1 MGFLSQQIT
10 APNFQ
15 HYAAPY
21 YSGVNTQYYQ
31 QQIQAMMAYADDLWG
46 QWENYRTM
54 GQEAIAG
61 LSKSMDSRYNAIKS
75 QIDTSYENQVK
86 DLDETAEDAKK
97 RLHADARR
105 RGVAFT
111 TTKQFDRDLKK
122 QHGERRGDLTES
134 RDQML
139 MNLEAQQ
146 KEWSDELARSKYQI
160 EQWTESQRPIMMNP
174 GPEMTQNF
182 LMNEAAIG
190 EAAQDPNIVVGEE
203 GGWGGLMLTG
213 LGAGVGALF
222 GPAGMMMGAGLGGAL
237 GGGLEAGFG
246 APGYQQRGGQ
256 QMLGGLMSAGMAGFS
271 PHAQW
276 GWGNSAPALSPTWA
290 DPNTLA
296 GPYAGGGGWQ
306 SGYGVPFGGWNRMGQ
321 DYFSQYAGAFY

>member
-31 QQIQAMMAYADDLWG
+31 QQIQAMMAYAEDLWG

-61 LSKSMDSRYNAIKS
+61 LSESMDSRYNAIKS
-75 QIDTSYENQVK
+75 QIDTSYEDQVK
-86 DLDETAEDAKK
+86 DLDKSAKDAKK

-111 TTKQFDRDLKK
+111 TTKQFDRDLKN
-122 QHGERRGDLTES
+122 QHSERRKDLADS
-134 RDQML
+134 RDQAMS
-139 MNLEAQQ
+139 NLEALQ
-146 KEWSDELARSKYQI
+146 KEWDDELELTKYKI
-160 EQWTESQRPIMMNP
+160 GQWTESQKPIMMNP
-174 GPEMTQNF
+174 GPEMTWNF

-190 EAAQDPNIVVGEE
+190 EAAQNPDIVVGEE
-203 GGWGGLMLTG
+203 GGWGSLMLTG
-213 LGAGVGALF
+213 LGAGAGALF
-222 GPAGMMMGAGLGGAL
+222 GPAGMMVGAGLGGAL

-256 QMLGGLMSAGMAGFS
+256 QMLSGLMSAGMAGFS
-271 PHAQW
+271 PYAQW
-276 GWGNSAPALSPTWA
+276 GWGGSAAAPGLGMGGGYMDTQGGW
-290 DPNTLA
+290 
-296 GPYAGGGGWQ
+296 GGGG
-306 SGYGVPFGGWNRMGQ
+306 
-321 DYFSQYAGAFY
+321 QYAGPSQTFGTFQGGQAGVPWWPNWQG